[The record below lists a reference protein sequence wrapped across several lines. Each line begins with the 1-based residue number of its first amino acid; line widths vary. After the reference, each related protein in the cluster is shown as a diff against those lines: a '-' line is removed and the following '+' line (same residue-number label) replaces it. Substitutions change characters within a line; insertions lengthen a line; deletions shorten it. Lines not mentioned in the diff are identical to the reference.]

1 VRPCT
6 LLILKR
12 PSLCLLACA
21 AAHQVFC
28 PPDCSWEVHRC
39 APNCIQ
45 ECPQRLCPKTHK
57 RCIEPNEAFVNR
69 TLHVIWRYSPS
80 PPAEQAST
88 PRLLLVTVTFPH
100 RLQLLKL
107 SHCARVLS
115 SVPNTLWLVAEDSA
129 QTSPKVAELLRR
141 TGKPHRHI
149 AHGPTRKGG
158 NAQREALLQM
168 IKRERLR
175 GVVYNMDDDNGYHP
189 SLWNELRRLR
199 PMRVGVF
206 AVRRGAYPPAK
217 CDGTFDVLKP
227 GSGWKYRE
235 HMIERPTYDATS
247 GRFTGFEAG
256 WCDPDAWNWNKQGR
270 RDFCVDMGGFAFDAR
285 LLHALDEGPIWN
297 YTGHGGESEL
307 VGRLLCSDAPED
319 LQPLANCGQDVLV
332 FHNEYAIS
340 TPSPLYRFCITS
352 VSPPSSP
359 SPPSRANSS
368 SSPFRLGNRPSIAST
383 PSPSYRHL
391 HRHLPSRPPLASRL
405 ACPAGTASS
414 PSPCAGRASRAA
426 SMVGAWR
433 TMRCGYTHAMRCCLF
448 RPLFTPPLH
457 TSSSRRPFAGS
468 AQAGAAAMAVCL

>member
-1 VRPCT
+1 
-6 LLILKR
+6 
-12 PSLCLLACA
+12 
-21 AAHQVFC
+21 
-28 PPDCSWEVHRC
+28 
-39 APNCIQ
+39 
-45 ECPQRLCPKTHK
+45 
-57 RCIEPNEAFVNR
+57 
-69 TLHVIWRYSPS
+69 
-80 PPAEQAST
+80 
-88 PRLLLVTVTFPH
+88 
-100 RLQLLKL
+100 
-107 SHCARVLS
+107 
-115 SVPNTLWLVAEDSA
+115 
-129 QTSPKVAELLRR
+129 
-141 TGKPHRHI
+141 
-149 AHGPTRKGG
+149 
-158 NAQREALLQM
+158 M

-332 FHNEYAIS
+332 FHNEYRIVPVAVRRPRV
-340 TPSPLYRFCITS
+340 TCGFDGWGVAHDEVRLYARDEVLPLQTS
-352 VSPPSSP
+352 
-359 SPPSRANSS
+359 
-368 SSPFRLGNRPSIAST
+368 
-383 PSPSYRHL
+383 
-391 HRHLPSRPPLASRL
+391 
-405 ACPAGTASS
+405 
-414 PSPCAGRASRAA
+414 
-426 SMVGAWR
+426 
-433 TMRCGYTHAMRCCLF
+433 
-448 RPLFTPPLH
+448 LH
-457 TSSSRRPFAGS
+457 TTSSH
-468 AQAGAAAMAVCL
+468 L

>member
-1 VRPCT
+1 MHCCT
-6 LLILKR
+6 
-12 PSLCLLACA
+12 
-21 AAHQVFC
+21 QVFC

-39 APNCIQ
+39 APNCSSFLQ
-45 ECPQRLCPKTHK
+45 ECPRRLCPKTHK

-69 TLHVIWRYSPS
+69 TLHVIWRHSPS

-149 AHGPTRKGG
+149 AYGPTRKGG
-158 NAQREALLQM
+158 NAQRDALLQM
-168 IKRERLR
+168 IRRERLR
-175 GVVYNMDDDNGYHP
+175 GIVYNMDDDNGYHP

-206 AVRRGAYPPAK
+206 AVRRGAYPPPK

-235 HMIERPTYDATS
+235 QMIERPTYGATS

-256 WCDPDAWNWNKQGR
+256 WCDPGAWNWNKQGR

-340 TPSPLYRFCITS
+340 TPSTLDRLHRLHRLHRRPPVNICI
-352 VSPPSSP
+352 
-359 SPPSRANSS
+359 S
-368 SSPFRLGNRPSIAST
+368 SSPLRVGDRPCSIAST
-383 PSPSYRHL
+383 PSPSYRNLRAISIVTSHRGLPMPALQVPHRPRRRAPAARYVRLRWLGRGARRGAAYADARGCLFTSPL
-391 HRHLPSRPPLASRL
+391 HIADSHLP
-405 ACPAGTASS
+405 
-414 PSPCAGRASRAA
+414 
-426 SMVGAWR
+426 
-433 TMRCGYTHAMRCCLF
+433 
-448 RPLFTPPLH
+448 FTPPL
-457 TSSSRRPFAGS
+457 RRFGAGRRGRHGHLS
-468 AQAGAAAMAVCL
+468 IRTCGCTEVDAGVEQTD